1 MENLP
6 FWVALLVMLI
16 GLAGTVLPGLP
27 GVGFIWLAALVYG
40 FVEGFATMTPWV
52 LVVLG
57 VLAAIGMVADFVLTQ
72 AATKMA
78 GASWQAIA
86 AGSVLGIV
94 GFLLG
99 LFVGGIGALPAA
111 VIGTLVGILVVEFQ
125 HRKDWADALRAG
137 GGWLAG
143 CIASRALQ
151 LVLGVVMIGIFVWR
165 AGFIG

>member
-1 MENLP
+1 MENMP
-6 FWVALLVMLI
+6 FWVALLAMLI

-40 FVEGFATMTPWV
+40 FVEGSASMMPWV
-52 LVVLG
+52 LAVLG

-111 VIGTLVGILVVEFQ
+111 VIGTLVGILVVEYQ

-151 LVLGVVMIGIFVWR
+151 FVLGVAMIGIFVWR
-165 AGFIG
+165 VGFIG